1 MRISVWSSDVCSSD
15 LSGYLDY
22 SNEDMHRLRFIAN
35 ARDLGFPIEDIRTLL
50 DLWSDRHRS
59 SADVK
64 ALATAHA
71 ADLHQKAMRLEAMRA
86 VLLDLAEHCH
96 GDDRPDCPIINQLAD
111 G

>member
-1 MRISVWSSDVCSSD
+1 
-15 LSGYLDY
+15 
-22 SNEDMHRLRFIAN
+22 MHRLRFIAN

-96 GDDRPDCPIINQLAD
+96 GDADRKSVGSGKSGPVRGDLGGRRSDKKNKTKN
-111 G
+111 